1 MRVTVRVRVRV
12 RVTGS
17 GNESDVL
24 LLGGRPTAPPGAAP
38 LFKEEHRRLL
48 SARPEGREQPRDPE
62 HQEGPQGADHLLDQV
77 GELLGQVDQPV
88 DFEHGPA
95 GALPAVQREGG
106 ELAAEV
112 LHGIPTD
119 AATREKVSAVST
131 LQIRSCCYVFIV
143 PRGPGHSVCKP
154 LQVGPLKVV

>member
-1 MRVTVRVRVRV
+1 MRVTV

-131 LQIRSCCYVFIV
+131 LQMYTELLLCLHCPPGTGSQCLETFTGCTSKSCLNF
-143 PRGPGHSVCKP
+143 S
-154 LQVGPLKVV
+154 